1 MKYSYQREGKA
12 QSDLAVLKVLEDILR
27 VLTRGEEAYK
37 SYLRFLNLLENF
49 TVCNAADFVSFQVST
64 SN

>member
-27 VLTRGEEAYK
+27 VLTGGRKPIRAI
-37 SYLRFLNLLENF
+37 S
-49 TVCNAADFVSFQVST
+49 DS
-64 SN
+64 